1 MYSISDCKCLMIN
14 KNILQKNSVD
24 HREDIFV
31 PQNQCDQM
39 ARLFFNIL
47 PFTTMKISPKYK
59 VLPKLFQNVAE
70 H

>member
-31 PQNQCDQM
+31 PQNQCDQ
-39 ARLFFNIL
+39 IG
-47 PFTTMKISPKYK
+47 
-59 VLPKLFQNVAE
+59 
-70 H
+70 